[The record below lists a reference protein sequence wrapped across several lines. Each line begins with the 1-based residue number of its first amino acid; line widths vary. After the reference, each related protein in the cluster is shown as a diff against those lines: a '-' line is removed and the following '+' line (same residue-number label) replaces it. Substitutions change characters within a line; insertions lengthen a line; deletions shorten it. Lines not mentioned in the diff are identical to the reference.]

1 MARVYS
7 STSVDQTLQSGI
19 NSSTT
24 TIPLATSA
32 AVLALL
38 GGVSV
43 DASNTFTIAID
54 PDTASEEIVIITGAS
69 GANLTGTR
77 GQAGTAQ
84 TTHNSGA
91 TVRHVL
97 TSLELTNYESNIA
110 SLTAHAIATTSIHGV
125 TGSVVGTANS
135 QTLTNKTIAF
145 DNNTLSGVT
154 SLLTSQTVANK
165 ALSSTRE
172 ITTVS
177 ATAASG
183 TINFDY
189 NTQSVLYYTTNASA
203 NWTLNVRGSS
213 SVSLASVLATN
224 DAATITF
231 LVTNGATA
239 YLPTALTIDGTSV
252 TPKWQGGTAPAVGSS
267 SAIDAYVYTIVKT
280 ASTPTYT
287 VLASK
292 TKFA

>member
-19 NSSTT
+19 NASAT
-24 TIPLATSA
+24 TISLANSA
-32 AVLALL
+32 AVLALF

-43 DASNTFTIAID
+43 DASNTFTVAIN
-54 PDTASEEIVIITGAS
+54 PDTASEEIVVITGAS
-69 GANLTGTR
+69 GANLTGIR
-77 GQAGTAQ
+77 GQAGTAA
-84 TTHNSGA
+84 TTHDSGA
-91 TVRHVL
+91 IVRHVL
-97 TSLELTNYESNIA
+97 TSLELTNYETGISNLA
-110 SLTAHAIATTSIHGV
+110 AHTIATATHGV
-125 TGSVVGTANS
+125 TGSIVGTASS

-145 DNNTLSGVT
+145 DNNTLTNVA
-154 SLLTSQTVANK
+154 SLTTSQTVANK

-172 ITTVS
+172 ITTIS
-177 ATAASG
+177 ATAATG

-189 NTQSVLYYTTNASA
+189 NTQSVLYYTTSASA
-203 NWTLNVRGSS
+203 NWTVNVRASS
-213 SVSLASVLATN
+213 SATLASVLATN

-231 LVTNGATA
+231 LVTNGATP
-239 YLPTALTIDGTSV
+239 YYPTALTIDGTAV
-252 TPKWQGGTAPAVGSS
+252 TPKWQGGQAPSVGSA

-280 ASTPTYT
+280 AATPTYT

>member
-7 STSVDQTLQSGI
+7 STSVDQTLASGI
-19 NSSTT
+19 NSSAT
-24 TIPLATSA
+24 TISLANSA
-32 AVLALL
+32 AILALF

-43 DASNTFTIAID
+43 DASNTFTVAID

-69 GANLTGTR
+69 GANLTGIR
-77 GQAGTAQ
+77 GQAGTAAV
-84 TTHNSGA
+84 THNSGA
-91 TVRHVL
+91 TIRHVL
-97 TSLELTNYESNIA
+97 TSLELTNYETNISNLA
-110 SLTAHAIATTSIHGV
+110 AHTIATSTHGV
-125 TGSVVGTANS
+125 TGSVVGTGNS
-135 QTLTNKTIAF
+135 QTLTNKTITF
-145 DNNTLSGVT
+145 DNNTLTGVA

-177 ATAASG
+177 ATAATG

-189 NTQSVLYYTTNASA
+189 NTQSVLYYTSNASA
-203 NWTLNVRGSS
+203 NWTLNVRASGAAT
-213 SVSLASVLATN
+213 LASVLATN

-239 YLPTALTIDGTSV
+239 YYPTALTIDGTSV
-252 TPKWQGGTAPAVGSS
+252 TPKWQGGVAPSSGSS

-280 ASTPTYT
+280 AATPTYT

>member
-7 STSVDQTLQSGI
+7 STSVDQTLASGI
-19 NSSTT
+19 NASTT
-24 TIPLATSA
+24 TISLTNA
-32 AVLALL
+32 AAILALF
-38 GGVSV
+38 GSVSV
-43 DASNTFTIAID
+43 DASNTFTVAID
-54 PDTASEEIVIITGAS
+54 PDTASEEIIVITSAS
-69 GANLTGTR
+69 GANLTGIR
-77 GQAGTAQ
+77 GQAGTTA

-91 TVRHVL
+91 TIRHVL
-97 TSLELTNYESNIA
+97 TSLELTNYETNISNLA
-110 SLTAHAIATTSIHGV
+110 AHTIATSTHGV
-125 TGSVVGTANS
+125 TGSIVGTGDS
-135 QTLTNKTIAF
+135 QTLTGKTIGF
-145 DNNTLSGVT
+145 DTNTLTGVA

-172 ITTVS
+172 ITSVS
-177 ATAASG
+177 ATAATG

-203 NWTLNVRGSS
+203 NWTVNVRASS
-213 SVSLASVLATN
+213 SVTLASVLATN

-239 YLPTALTIDGTSV
+239 YYPTALTIDGTSV
-252 TPKWQGGTAPAVGSS
+252 TPKWQGGTAPTAGNASS
-267 SAIDAYVYTIVKT
+267 IDAYVYTIIKT
-280 ASTPTYT
+280 AATPTYT